1 MRKSFIKEGE
11 MNIKIWSFLVSTLVI
26 FFTLNCISK
35 ESLAEEKN
43 VIQKTEQVVVVS
55 NPKTPKSKMR
65 IVFKEELSIGK
76 VEGDENYM
84 FGSFIIFNTDKE
96 GNFYI
101 TDWDRRRIQKYD
113 NEGKYLLTIG
123 RQGQGPGE
131 FQNLT
136 IARFDKDGH
145 FYVTDLNSRRISF
158 FDTDGKY
165 LRQILI
171 PDVFEN
177 LYMNSRGYFVA
188 SCSKLLGGEVG
199 MGWRIVDGLFDEKF
213 NPVAEFNTRIFNP
226 KPPEGRDLTS
236 MAKFTAGILN
246 LSAFQ
251 PQPIH
256 TVADNGYI
264 YFGYPENYL
273 IDIYSPAG
281 KKTKTIERKYDPIEV
296 GEKDKEYFVSN
307 IAEDFVRGRPEDLK
321 KETIRFIQYPKFK
334 PAYHR
339 FALMENGWLAVVVEF
354 IENEYTLFDLFD
366 EEGTYIGNFKAN
378 IPPDGLFF
386 KNGKAYAIAIEEGY
400 QFAKRYS
407 FEVQEYRDNKWVKK

>member
-1 MRKSFIKEGE
+1 MA
-11 MNIKIWSFLVSTLVI
+11 NKIYSFLVSIFVI
-26 FFTLNCISK
+26 FLASNYIS
-35 ESLAEEKN
+35 EEALAEEKSI
-43 VIQKTEQVVVVS
+43 IQKPEQVVVVS

-76 VEGDENYM
+76 AEGDENYM

-96 GNFYI
+96 GNFYV

-113 NEGKYLLTIG
+113 TEGKYLLTIG

-145 FYVTDLNSRRISF
+145 FYVTDLANRRISF
-158 FDTDGKY
+158 FDTEGKY
-165 LRQILI
+165 LRQIPI

-177 LYMNSRGYFVA
+177 LYINSREYFVA
-188 SCSKLLGGEVG
+188 SCSKRLGDDITA
-199 MGWRIVDGLFDEKF
+199 GWRIVDGLFDEKF
-213 NPVAEFNTRIFNP
+213 NPVAEFHSTIFSP
-226 KPPEGRDLTS
+226 KPPEGRDMTS
-236 MAKFTAGILN
+236 MAKFTAGIISN
-246 LSAFQ
+246 GAFQ
-251 PQPIH
+251 PRAMH
-256 TVADNGYI
+256 TIADNDYI
-264 YFGYPENYL
+264 YFGYPENYTV
-273 IDIYSPAG
+273 DIYSPEG
-281 KKTKTIERKYDPIEV
+281 IKTKTITRKYDPIEV

-307 IAEDFVRGRPEDLK
+307 IAENFMRGRAEDFK
-321 KETIRFIQYPKFK
+321 KEAIRFIQYPKYK
-334 PAYHR
+334 PAYHS

-386 KNGKAYAIAIEEGY
+386 KSGKAYAIAAEEGY

-407 FEVQEYRDNKWVKK
+407 FEVQEYRDNKWMIKNNIH